1 MAAGPSPRDD
11 RGNAVTFVRTV
22 LGDIPSADLGITYAH
37 EHLVIGPSH
46 TVDEHPEFLLVDV
59 DRAVAELGS
68 AQALGL
74 RSVVDAMPAGAGRD
88 VSLLAEVSQRS
99 GVQVVA
105 PTGLHHAR
113 HYAARHWSETAT
125 VDEMGA
131 LFTADITEGIDA
143 LDYSGPV
150 IRRTAHRAGV
160 IKIAGSEDGPSE
172 RDARIFEAAAIA
184 HIQTG
189 CPILT
194 HCENGTGAME
204 QVALLGR
211 FGVTPQHIVL
221 SHVDKVTDR
230 GYQREVLA
238 SGAFA
243 EYDQSFRWKGD
254 RNGTLDALG
263 WAAEDGT
270 LAGIL
275 LGMDAARQG
284 YWAAYGGSP
293 GLTWLLG
300 SFSSHMHERG
310 FGDAELHQ
318 LFVTGPARAYSFRED
333 HP

>member
-1 MAAGPSPRDD
+1 M
-11 RGNAVTFVRTV
+11 TFVRTV
-22 LGDIPSADLGITYAH
+22 LGDIPSTELGITYAH

-46 TVDEHPEFLLVDV
+46 TVDEHPDFLLVDV
-59 DRAVAELGS
+59 DLAVAELAS

-74 RSVVDAMPAGAGRD
+74 RSVIDAMPIGAGRD
-88 VSLLAEVSQRS
+88 VGLLARVSEQS

-105 PTGLHHAR
+105 PTGVHHAR
-113 HYAARHWSETAT
+113 HYPARHWVETAT
-125 VDEMGA
+125 ADELGE
-131 LFTADITEGIDA
+131 LFVADITVGIDA

-160 IKIAGSEDGPSE
+160 IKVAGSEGGPSD
-172 RDARIFEAAAIA
+172 RDARMFEAAAIA
-184 HIQTG
+184 HVRTG

-230 GYQREVLA
+230 GYQREILA
-238 SGAFA
+238 SGAYA
-243 EYDQSFRWKGD
+243 EYDQSFRWKD
-254 RNGTLDALG
+254 ARNGTLDALG

-270 LAGIL
+270 LARIV

-284 YWAAYGGSP
+284 YWTAYGGSP
-293 GLTWLLG
+293 GMTWLLG

-318 LFVTGPARAYSFRED
+318 LFVTGPALAYAFRED
-333 HP
+333 RQ